1 MTPWP
6 PLDRR
11 SPAAGTSAPAWAA
24 GYAGRR
30 GAGGGDG
37 RAVGGRSAEP
47 AQEAEE
53 QSEEADGDAGLDEH
67 RPINVGA
74 QFGETGLELLG
85 RDVVAVLSGLPDG
98 ISDGVRLGRRE
109 VGIGQRAGDGVR
121 VEHRLRLPRRGSKA
135 REGLVGGL
143 LVGVRSGEDDALDG
157 EQALG
162 DLAEGDLDGVQAGV
176 ETCVV
181 LAHVG
186 AEFACRLVSSSNGV
200 PTRGDGPRVRPLR
213 R

>member
-1 MTPWP
+1 MA
-6 PLDRR
+6 
-11 SPAAGTSAPAWAA
+11 SAWA
-24 GYAGRR
+24 G
-30 GAGGGDG
+30 
-37 RAVGGRSAEP
+37 VRSASVNER
-47 AQEAEE
+47 AMACV
-53 QSEEADGDAGLDEH
+53 SNTGSGYH
-67 RPINVGA
+67 
-74 QFGETGLELLG
+74 GE
-85 RDVVAVLSGLPDG
+85 
-98 ISDGVRLGRRE
+98 
-109 VGIGQRAGDGVR
+109 
-121 VEHRLRLPRRGSKA
+121 GSKA